1 MPEPAC
7 AIYIFAL
14 IHVGRRCIQAPGAPQ
29 GKRKKTM
36 PMKTIYILN
45 GPNLNL
51 LGTREPEIYG
61 SDSLADIEA
70 SVSARAK
77 ELGFDVA
84 FRQTNTEGTL
94 IDWVQEASA
103 KGAGLII
110 NPGAYTHTSIALLDA
125 LKAAKIPKI
134 ELHLSNIHAREAFR
148 RQSVTAA
155 AVDGAIMGFGAAG
168 YRLSIEA
175 LKSLIE
181 SRAA

>member
-1 MPEPAC
+1 MASKP
-7 AIYIFAL
+7 IY
-14 IHVGRRCIQAPGAPQ
+14 V
-29 GKRKKTM
+29 
-36 PMKTIYILN
+36 LN

-51 LGTREPEIYG
+51 LGAREPEIYG
-61 SDSLADIEA
+61 RATLADIEA
-70 SVSARAK
+70 ATRSRGK
-77 ELGFDVA
+77 ELGFTVE
-84 FRQTNTEGTL
+84 FRQSNAEGTL

-125 LKAAKIPKI
+125 LQAAKLPKI

-148 RQSVTAA
+148 RQSVTAS

-168 YRLSIEA
+168 YRLALEA
-175 LKSLIE
+175 LKSLME